1 MLPKPLLNEHWIAPI
16 FLSTPALWVVLGCTL
31 VFQLF
36 VMRRLGFDRVTTLL
50 VLAGTAVCIHYATYT
65 SVAERNYDGS
75 SYVAYI
81 RFIVEHGRLPD
92 LPGCRFCTHPPLYYV
107 LGALW
112 SGAVEHGNWIPRELG
127 LQWFSLLLS
136 FGFIVFALLMV
147 RRTTDDSVTRWI
159 AALLVVF
166 WPSSII
172 HSVRVHVD
180 ALASLLMIAA
190 VYWLAEWDWRGRSRD
205 LYASLGC
212 ASLALL
218 TKASAYAV
226 AATVVVFV
234 FLQHRSKRE
243 GAGERVKR
251 GVLVVLVLASAGV
264 LAAVLRDSG
273 HTVCQALLG
282 RSCYGRYVPPV
293 ADTPGRF
300 LSFHPSDFLWR
311 MDTVP
316 TDPFLN
322 RFLKSILFGV
332 QPLGE
337 DFAGSRY
344 PIIATALSALLLVTI
359 LVCAI
364 GAVRLRAESL
374 QKYRVYLAAPVI
386 SFVFLVGF
394 RVLAPNEF
402 HEDFRHIFPA
412 LAPFCIGYAKTVAR
426 FGHSSKG
433 LSYAG
438 TGIALAIVVSSL
450 AFFLR
455 FG

>member
-1 MLPKPLLNEHWIAPI
+1 LNENWIAPI
-16 FLSTPALWVVLGCTL
+16 SPSTPALWVVLGCTL
-31 VFQLF
+31 VFQLL
-36 VMRRLGFDRVTTLL
+36 VLKRLGFDWVTTLI
-50 VLAGTAVCIHYATYT
+50 VLAGTALCIDYATYT

-81 RFIVEHGRLPD
+81 RYIAEHGRLPE

-112 SGAVEHGNWIPRELG
+112 SGAVVHGGWLPRELA
-127 LQWFSLLLS
+127 LQWFSLLLF
-136 FGFIVFALLMV
+136 FGFVVFSLLMA

-226 AATVVVFV
+226 AASVVAFV
-234 FLQHRSKRE
+234 FLRPRSKRE
-243 GAGERVKR
+243 PAGESIKR
-251 GVLVVLVLASAGV
+251 GVLVVSVLASAGI

-344 PIIATALSALLLVTI
+344 PVIATILSALLLVTI

-374 QKYRVYLAAPVI
+374 QKYRVYLAAPII

-394 RVLAPNEF
+394 RILAPNEF

-426 FGHSSKG
+426 YGRASKA

-438 TGIALAIVVSSL
+438 TGAALALVGSSL